1 MADRLQVLDGQ
12 TLLSFTYDDM
22 LRYSGP
28 HSPAGV
34 AMAFQAMRGAFP
46 RLHPG
51 GVPRRRE
58 IWVDTAFR
66 GPGGRDGFELVTRAV
81 TGGRY
86 TVTAELERAELGMA
100 SEQFV
105 FRMRYGDVACTLA
118 VRPGLV
124 TDEFVTMAR
133 KEDRSPAEEEQ
144 FTAMKQAMA
153 DQVLAATAD
162 RVFDID

>member
-1 MADRLQVLDGQ
+1 MRPIRLRAFGTGRRRQPSRSVPTTATPMLPGPAHPPSTEEFFVADRLQVLDGPA
-12 TLLSFTYDDM
+12 LLSFTYDDM

-46 RLHPG
+46 RIDAG

-58 IWVDTAFR
+58 IWIDTAFR

-81 TGGRY
+81 TEGRY
-86 TVTAELERAELGMA
+86 TVTADLERPELGMA

-105 FRMRYGDVACTLA
+105 F
-118 VRPGLV
+118 
-124 TDEFVTMAR
+124 
-133 KEDRSPAEEEQ
+133 
-144 FTAMKQAMA
+144 
-153 DQVLAATAD
+153 
-162 RVFDID
+162 